1 MEFLMARTMNPDVV
15 LKRTLVA
22 AIHRAQKRGKKI
34 GADNYG
40 VRIVGGKFVAG
51 KRCCT
56 LGAYLDGKDA
66 PEPNGS
72 IEQNIEIYLGDIAT
86 GIKDGVDNL
95 GLYPSDSN
103 IYRRG
108 YAIGRELRERFIE

>member
-1 MEFLMARTMNPDVV
+1 MARKRMNPDVV

-22 AIHRAQKRGKKI
+22 AIHRAQKNGKKI
-34 GADNYG
+34 GANNYG

-51 KRCCT
+51 KRCCP

-66 PEPNGS
+66 PEPNGN
-72 IEQNIEIYLGDIAT
+72 IEQNAEIYLGDIAT
-86 GIKDGVDNL
+86 GIRDGVDNL
-95 GLYPSDSN
+95 SIYPSDTA

-108 YAIGRELRERFIE
+108 HAIGKELRERFIEV